1 MRSVYYSVMSKVAVL
16 LLAFAAAW
24 TSAATFL
31 RAQQPPLKTASLES
45 HEGLTVSVRPWT
57 DAAQYKEKFHKNSP
71 LAAGIVALEVAFRN
85 DSDDSIRI
93 NLSRIRLNVDLSDD
107 NRQGLATLTPDE
119 VADGVLHP
127 VSKDPT
133 TSRSKLPIP
142 IGKQPNGHDKRWTE
156 LQKAA
161 SDAGLPGS
169 IVAPHKTLEGLLY
182 FDLQGQLDLL
192 NAAHFYVPEAM
203 ALESHRPLMYFDVDL
218 SKRNR

>member
-1 MRSVYYSVMSKVAVL
+1 MRSVYYSLMWKPAVL
-16 LLAFAAAW
+16 FVAFAAAC
-24 TSAATFL
+24 TSAATFV
-31 RAQQPPLKTASLES
+31 RVQQPPLKAASLES
-45 HEGLTVSVRPWT
+45 HEGLTVSVQPWT
-57 DAAQYKEKFHKNSP
+57 DPAQYKEKFRKNSP
-71 LAAGIVALEVAFRN
+71 LAAGLVALEVAFRN
-85 DSDDSIRI
+85 ESDDSIRV
-93 NLSRIRLNVDLSDD
+93 NLGRIRLNVDVSDD

-127 VSKDPT
+127 VPKDPT
-133 TSRSKLPIP
+133 TPRAKLPIP
-142 IGKQPNGHDKRWTE
+142 IGKQHNGHDKRWTE

-192 NAAHFYVPEAM
+192 NTAHLYVPEAM

-218 SKRNR
+218 SRRNR